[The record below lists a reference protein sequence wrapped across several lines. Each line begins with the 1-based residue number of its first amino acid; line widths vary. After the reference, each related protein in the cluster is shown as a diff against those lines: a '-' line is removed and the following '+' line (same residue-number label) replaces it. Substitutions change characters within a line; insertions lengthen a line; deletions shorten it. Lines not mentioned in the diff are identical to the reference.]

1 MATAL
6 EGIKVLDL
14 SNYLAGPYCSMILAD
29 LGADVVKVEQPGV
42 GDGSRQ
48 WGPPFIRDES
58 AYFLS
63 VNRNKR
69 SITLNLKSD
78 KGKEILFK
86 LASSS
91 DVFLENYRPGTAD
104 RLGIGYEAMRKINSK
119 LIYCSIS
126 GFGQDGPYREKP
138 SYDIIGQAMGGL
150 MSLTGEKDRPPVK
163 IGVAIADICA
173 GMFATIGILAALRA
187 RDETGQ
193 GQMVDISILD
203 GQVAWL
209 SHQAGNFLATDI
221 NPERLGSAHPTI
233 APYQAF
239 KAADSHFVVAVGND
253 NLWKGFCEAIGLS
266 KLISDP
272 RFATNPDRVRNRE
285 ELAQALEE
293 HFATKPAKY
302 WLEAIDNA
310 GIPCGPI
317 YLLSEVFRD
326 PQVLYRKMVEEIQ
339 HPKVGRIRVVG
350 TPMKMSQTP
359 GSIRTPPPTLGQH
372 TREILRSLGYG
383 DTEIDRFQREN
394 VF

>member
-1 MATAL
+1 
-6 EGIKVLDL
+6 
-14 SNYLAGPYCSMILAD
+14 MILAD
-29 LGADVVKVEQPGV
+29 LGADVVKVEQPGA

-69 SITLNLKSD
+69 SITLNLKSE

-91 DVFLENYRPGTAD
+91 DVFLENYRPGTTD
-104 RLGIGYEAMRKINSK
+104 RLGIDYEAVKKINGK

-187 RDETGQ
+187 REKTGQ

-209 SHQAGNFLATDI
+209 SHQAGNFFATDV

-253 NLWKGFCEAIGLS
+253 NLWKGFCEAIGMNRLV
-266 KLISDP
+266 SDP

-285 ELAQALEE
+285 ELARTLEE
-293 HFATKPAKY
+293 HFAARPAKH
-302 WLEAIDNA
+302 WVETIDRA
-310 GIPCGPI
+310 GIPSGPI
-317 YLLSEVFRD
+317 YSLSEVFRD

-350 TPMKMSQTP
+350 TPIKMSQTQAAV
-359 GSIRTPPPTLGQH
+359 RAPPPMLGQH
-372 TREILRSLGYG
+372 TNEILRELGYT
-383 DTEIDRFQREN
+383 DTEIGEFHSEG
-394 VF
+394 VL